1 MGRDPAES
9 AALSRPDL
17 HPGPRRVLLVDAGST
32 RTKLALVAG
41 GDLVRLGSFATGG
54 GNAAGWEAR
63 FGAAAAGVFGAPG
76 VSHVAVAAAVR
87 TLPDRLRAW
96 LRRAG
101 HGSAPVRAV
110 TAATAGLPIDYRR
123 PATLGPDRLADAVAA
138 AGRWGAPVVV
148 ADVGT
153 AVTCDLVAAGPR
165 FAGGAIAPGPEAA
178 YRGLVRAAP
187 QLARAGGLRPHAGTP
202 LVATCTGEA
211 VRSGVLRGLGAL
223 IDGLARD
230 YQRRVGPCPVVATGG
245 LADVAARYSDA
256 VTVVDPD
263 LTLWGVHLAALAREP
278 A

>member
-1 MGRDPAES
+1 
-9 AALSRPDL
+9 
-17 HPGPRRVLLVDAGST
+17 VLLVDAGST

-41 GDLVRLGSFATGG
+41 GDLVRLGSFATGA

-63 FGAAAAGVFGAPG
+63 FGAAAAGVLRAG
-76 VSHVAVAAAVR
+76 VAHVAVAATVR

-101 HGSAPVRAV
+101 HGSVPVRAV
-110 TAATAGLPIDYRR
+110 TAATAGLPVDYRE

-138 AGRWGAPVVV
+138 AERWGAPVVV

-187 QLARAGGLRPHAGTP
+187 QLAPARGLRPHAGAP
-202 LVATCTGEA
+202 VVATCTDGA
-211 VRSGVLRGLGAL
+211 VRSGVLRGVGAL

-230 YQRRVGPCPVVATGG
+230 YQRRAGPCPVVATGG
-245 LADVAARYSDA
+245 LADVAARYSEA
-256 VTVVDPD
+256 VTAVDPD
-263 LTLWGVHLAALAREP
+263 LTLWGIHLAARAREP